1 MFSAMVLAAGLGT
14 RLRPLTEWRAKALVP
29 VGDRPI
35 LGHVLDPLWA
45 AGASRI
51 VVNTHHRARDVET
64 YAAAQRNEVLLSR
77 EPNLLGT
84 AGGLALASDLLGAGN
99 VLVWNA
105 DILADVDVGA
115 LLAAQGQAAA
125 ETAPAEATLLV
136 RPLAQGKGSIGCSA
150 HGTVVRLRRES
161 VENEAYGGEFLG
173 IHVVGEAL
181 RRALPTRGCLVGD
194 VYIPALKRGAK
205 LRVLLHDGE
214 FFDVGTLR
222 GYLEA
227 NRAWLAARGSSSWEG
242 PEARVGPDVVLEDAV
257 VGEGASICGAGRVVR
272 SVVWPGAQATA
283 PLSDAIVTLDGVVAV
298 SSLS

>member
-14 RLRPLTEWRAKALVP
+14 RLRPLTVWRAKALVP

-35 LGHVLDPLWA
+35 LGHVLDTLWA
-45 AGASRI
+45 AGLSRI
-51 VVNTHHRARDVET
+51 VVNAHHRARDLET
-64 YAAAQRNEVLLSR
+64 YAAAQRNEVLLSH
-77 EPNLLGT
+77 EPDLLGT
-84 AGGLALASDLLGAGN
+84 AGGLSRAGDLLGAGD

-115 LLAAQGQAAA
+115 LLAAHKQATA
-125 ETAPAEATLLV
+125 ESVPAQATLLV
-136 RPLAQGKGSIGCSA
+136 RPLAQGKGNVGFGA

-161 VENEAYGGEFLG
+161 VEKEAHGGEFLG

-181 RRALPTRGCLVGD
+181 RRALPARGCLVGD
-194 VYIPALKRGAK
+194 VYIPALKRGTN

-227 NRAWLAARGSSSWEG
+227 NRAWLAARGAASWEG
-242 PEARVGPDVVLEDAV
+242 PDARVGPAVVLEDAI
-257 VGEGASICGAGRVVR
+257 VGRGASVCGAGRVVR

-283 PLSDAIVTLDGVVAV
+283 PLSEAIVTPDGVVAV
-298 SSLS
+298 SSHS